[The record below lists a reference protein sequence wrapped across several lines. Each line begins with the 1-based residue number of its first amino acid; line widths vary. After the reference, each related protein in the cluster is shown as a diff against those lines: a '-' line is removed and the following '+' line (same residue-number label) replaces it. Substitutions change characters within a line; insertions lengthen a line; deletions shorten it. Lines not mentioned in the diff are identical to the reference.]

1 MICCIIACSYAQQP
15 YGFTLGQAP
24 VVTVPHG
31 GELPLAF
38 AGGCN
43 SMQAATMDCNMDG
56 MPDLVLYDVQG
67 SIVRVFLREGSAW
80 VYAPQYAPCFPCLKG
95 FMQLIDFNGDGRED
109 IFTYGNAGIAVYK
122 NVSDT
127 PLAFELFTPQ
137 IMSVYYTQPVNLF
150 CTGGDYV
157 VIQDMDGDGDVD
169 VLAFWSLGMYV
180 DYHRNMSVERY
191 GNREHLE
198 YVAADRCWGHFAE
211 SGENNE
217 ISLHSNCNTAAVPQK
232 DTRHTGSTML
242 AADFSGNGLTDLVLG
257 DMDYPGLTLLYN
269 GGTADTAYITS
280 MDTAFPSYN
289 VPVHLYSM
297 PCPMMLYLHSDT
309 IKDMLVSPLDL
320 SYTKSENKESMWLYT
335 NTGSRQKPYFS
346 LTTKS
351 FLQEDMLDF
360 GSGAFPLWVDVDG
373 DGLTDLL
380 VGNYGYYD
388 SATPTPYSLTCHYS
402 AAVAC
407 LHNTGTAVQPAFEM
421 VTDDLFGLR
430 AKGYTALYPATADVN
445 HDGKPDIFL
454 CTGSGEVL
462 YYENHSTADSAFFAE
477 GISLNITLPA
487 YSSIAMA
494 YVNDDSI
501 ADMIVGR
508 KDGTID
514 LYTGS
519 LQVGLPHYT
528 LHTPGWG
535 EVNVRD
541 MDASYYGYAAVSVC
555 DSHLITGSES
565 GNIYVCLIHN
575 GQLLPQS
582 KHLYYLTEHNGHFIQ
597 EGNRTAAAIADIN
610 NDGYADMVVGNYSGG
625 LAWYHG
631 CKPEYVPVSVA
642 EITPSDT
649 KIWLYPSPVASKL
662 YIQGVYNIVNVEIYD
677 ITGRKLISMPSPYE
691 GIDMSACT
699 PGLYVVKIYTDHKQ
713 VFTRKIIKQ

>member
-1 MICCIIACSYAQQP
+1 MACAYAQQP

-127 PLAFELFTPQ
+127 ALAFELFTPQ

-242 AADFSGNGLTDLVLG
+242 AADFNGNGLTDLVLG

-269 GGTADTAYITS
+269 GGTADTAYITA

-297 PCPMMLYLHSDT
+297 PCPMLLHLYDDT
-309 IKDMLVSPLDL
+309 LPYMLVSPLDL
-320 SYTKSENKESMWLYT
+320 SYTKSENKESMWLYA
-335 NTGSRQKPYFS
+335 NTGSRQKPCFT

-380 VGNYGYYD
+380 AGNYGYYD

-402 AAVAC
+402 ASVAC
-407 LHNTGTAVQPAFEM
+407 LHNTGIATQPAFEIM
-421 VTDDLFGLR
+421 TDDLFGLR

-454 CTGSGEVL
+454 CTHNGEVL
-462 YYENHSTADSAFFAE
+462 YYENHSTADTVSFAE
-477 GISLNITLPA
+477 GIKLNITLPA

-494 YVNDDSI
+494 YVDDDSI

-514 LYTGS
+514 LYRGS
-519 LQVGLPHYT
+519 LQDGLPHYT
-528 LHTPGWG
+528 LLTAEWG
-535 EVNVRD
+535 GVCVRD

-555 DSHLITGSES
+555 DSHLIIGSES
-565 GNIYVCLIHN
+565 GNIYVCLMHN
-575 GQLLPQS
+575 GQLQPVS
-582 KHLYYLTEHNGHFIQ
+582 EHMYYLQHHNGCYIQ
-597 EGNRTAAAIADIN
+597 EGARTAAALCDVN
-610 NDGYADMVVGNYSGG
+610 NDGYADMVAGNYSGG
-625 LAWYHG
+625 LAWYRG
-631 CKPEYVPVSVA
+631 CEPEYVPMHIT
-642 EITPSDT
+642 EITPPET
-649 KIWLYPSPVASKL
+649 KIMLYPCPVAGKL
-662 YIQGVYNIVNVEIYD
+662 HIQGVQHITHVEIYD
-677 ITGRKLISMPSPYE
+677 ITGRRILCVPSPDE
-691 GIDMSACT
+691 GIDMSACA
-699 PGLYVVKIYTDHKQ
+699 PGLYVVKIYTETWQ
-713 VFTRKIIKQ
+713 NITRKIIKQ